1 MKWGREHEDSPD
13 PVINCCRSCEDSP
26 VVCVTSLQT
35 SLLLSCCLCTQTKC
49 FLKIFVWILFSK
61 TSVTSLSNLSVTWIL
76 SGCRL
81 KIINKCV
88 YDARGA
94 LCVSCKLIVY
104 CTVYTHFICDLLTLV
119 PINGGAAVTFLF
131 FFFLIL
137 HRHKFWC
144 STFIFTGL
152 WRKDEV
158 RNGVPPRPCPPRW
171 PLQPR
176 PRPARG
182 KQRARRAAAM
192 IGSVSRRVS
201 GARRGPHRVI
211 VKHLTGCVDSS
222 KTPASLT
229 CWFKWLSHQQG

>member
-1 MKWGREHEDSPD
+1 MCLRREW
-13 PVINCCRSCEDSP
+13 CL
-26 VVCVTSLQT
+26 VCQLQT
-35 SLLLSCCLCTQTKC
+35 NCLLYT
-49 FLKIFVWILFSK
+49 
-61 TSVTSLSNLSVTWIL
+61 
-76 SGCRL
+76 
-81 KIINKCV
+81 
-88 YDARGA
+88 
-94 LCVSCKLIVY
+94 
-104 CTVYTHFICDLLTLV
+104 TVYTHFICDLLSPLMV
-119 PINGGAAVTFLF
+119 GQPLLF
-131 FFFLIL
+131 FSFFFLIL

-222 KTPASLT
+222 KTPASLS